1 MRKVDIYTDGSY
13 SRIDKTG
20 GYGAVIIYKG
30 SNNNGTRDEIRGSF
44 NGTTTNNRMELEAVI
59 VSLAFLDKPSRVQ
72 IYSDSKYVVDTVN
85 KGWLNEW
92 KSNNWIKKNKK
103 PALNI
108 DMWER
113 LLPLLELH
121 KVNFIWIK
129 GHSGNEENERS
140 DELAKS
146 SILDI
151 RKE

>member
-1 MRKVDIYTDGSY
+1 
-13 SRIDKTG
+13 
-20 GYGAVIIYKG
+20 
-30 SNNNGTRDEIRGSF
+30 
-44 NGTTTNNRMELEAVI
+44 MELEAVI
-59 VSLAFLDKPSRVQ
+59 VSLASLSKPSRVQ

-121 KVNFIWIK
+121 KVKFIWIK

-146 SILDI
+146 SILAV